1 MKTINVSYSAIDTY
15 TRCPRKYKLSYIDG
29 LTRAQYEATPASLGS
44 AIHAGLAFG
53 LNWFHNTVY
62 DGSKGNLQSLSQALS
77 AFFEAW
83 AEANAP
89 DAGYTVTPDGSLVE
103 DTTARNDFH
112 IMTNNAF
119 LITVR
124 TLDHLDVP
132 NNWRTVELDGQ
143 PLIEYNNTIELT
155 HQEGNDFGASE
166 VSASLTFQ
174 VDWVARDLHS
184 GLTYVVDWK
193 SRKTFQPDEYEQAI
207 GGEDFNFQ
215 ISLYAAAM
223 QQLGVPINGTI
234 TYQIAPYVPEWPAI
248 IKNGRISKAN
258 IRSDWDTYR
267 AAIMANN
274 EDPEDEY
281 YAEMREKLNKQV
293 WWSPV
298 TIYRGEAEL
307 RNRWEA
313 AGRWAVKM
321 WDDAEYL
328 PVESIMC
335 RLCPF
340 AKLCIG
346 YDRELDVDSIRQMEY
361 TTKTAKETGVV
372 FDAD

>member
-1 MKTINVSYSAIDTY
+1 METINVSYSAIDTY

-44 AIHAGLAFG
+44 AIHAGIAFG
-53 LNWFHNTVY
+53 LNWFHNTGY
-62 DGSKGNLQSLSQALS
+62 DGSNGNLQSLSQALS
-77 AFFEAW
+77 SFFEAW

-89 DAGYTVTPDGSLVE
+89 DVEYTVTPDGAMVE
-103 DTTARNDFH
+103 DTEAQNKFHVMVND
-112 IMTNNAF
+112 AF
-119 LITVR
+119 LITLR

-143 PLIEYNNTIELT
+143 PLIEYNNTIDLYR
-155 HQEGNDFGASE
+155 DPYF
-166 VSASLTFQ
+166 SAGLTFQ
-174 VDWVARDLHS
+174 VDWVATNVQS

-223 QQLGVPINGTI
+223 KRLGVTVNGTI
-234 TYQIAPYVPEWPAI
+234 TYQIAPYVPEWPSL
-248 IKNGRISKAN
+248 IKNGRVSKAN

-267 AAIMANN
+267 AAVIANN
-274 EDPEDEY
+274 EDPDDEY

-298 TIYRGEAEL
+298 TIYRSEAEL
-307 RNRWEA
+307 LNRWEVA
-313 AGRWAVKM
+313 ERWAIKI
-321 WDDAEYL
+321 WEDDEYL

-346 YDRELDVDSIRQMEY
+346 YDRELDIDSIRQMEY
-361 TTKTAKETGVV
+361 TTKTVKETGVV